1 LVINYAT
8 IKSYSKVLNL
18 YDNPDPWFWTSGSI
32 NPYRGCEHDCKYCD
46 GKAEWYKIIDFS
58 TNIRIKINAPEKY
71 ERELLNFGFIP
82 HYRRLTRFFPNY
94 SEDKFILDEV
104 QNHIPQLIIAVGG
117 GVCDVYQ
124 PAEKKFKV
132 TRELM
137 KKNLDFGLPTMVLT
151 KSKLVLRDLEL
162 LNRINDFSYANVS
175 FSITLFDDKVRKIFE
190 PNSTS
195 TIQRFK
201 ALKAVREKNLH
212 GGVMFMPILPG
223 IADTEENIKEV
234 IYKSKEVGAEFI
246 LPAGLTLKPGR
257 NKQEYLDVIQQNYPD
272 LIPLYNELYGNNNK
286 YGIPKA
292 SKITINVTKLA
303 HEICRKV
310 GIPDRIPRYIPP
322 GVYQNNYLVSTILY
336 NLAYYYQWVLER
348 YWKYYTPFSKTAANI
363 ESYSKDINSLNK
375 NELINQFNLTDD
387 IMSIIIEILETG
399 KSTELSEFLDPSK
412 ILVTKKDE
420 IST

>member
-1 LVINYAT
+1 MINYAK
-8 IKSYSKVLNL
+8 IKSYSKILNL

-46 GKAEWYKIIDFS
+46 GKAEWYKIVDFS
-58 TNIRIKINAPEKY
+58 TNIRVKINAPEKY
-71 ERELLNFGFIP
+71 ERELLKLGFTP
-82 HYRRLTRFFPNY
+82 HYRRLTGFFPEY
-94 SEDKFILDEV
+94 SENKSIFDKV
-104 QNHIPQLIIAVGG
+104 QNQNPQLIIAVGG

-124 PAEKKFKV
+124 PAERKFKV
-132 TRELM
+132 TRELL
-137 KKNLDFGLPTMVLT
+137 KKNLDFSIPTMVLT
-151 KSKLVLRDLEL
+151 KSKLVLRDLEIL
-162 LNRINDFSYANVS
+162 TRINDFSYANVS
-175 FSITLFDDKVRKIFE
+175 FSITLFDDKVKKIFE

-257 NKQEYLDVIQQNYPD
+257 NKREYLEVIQQNYPE

-286 YGIPKA
+286 YGTPRA
-292 SKITINVTKLA
+292 SKRSINVPNLA
-303 HEICRKV
+303 HEICCKV
-310 GIPDRIPRYIPP
+310 GIPDRVPRYIPP
-322 GVYQNNYLVSTILY
+322 GVYKNNYLVSTILY
-336 NLAYYYQWVLER
+336 NLAYYYQWVLEQHR
-348 YWKYYTPFSKTAANI
+348 KIYAPLSKTAAKI

-375 NELINQFNLTDD
+375 NELINQLNLTED
-387 IMSIIIEILETG
+387 ILTIIMEVIETG
-399 KSTELSEFLDPSK
+399 KSTELSKFLDPCK
-412 ILVTKKDE
+412 IFCNEKG
-420 IST
+420 